1 MAQDTANPAPA
12 LPATR
17 RDRGAGAGAAAPAR
31 RDRAQLPKAAPSSE
45 RAPERAVSTGLHG
58 RGADATGPNTGDAGK
73 SGAGKSGAAHLT
85 GQQKAAVIVRLLL
98 AEGQRLPLNA
108 LPEELQTDL
117 TEQVAALRLID
128 RATLDAVV
136 HEFLQTMDQVG
147 LAFTDG
153 LHGALAA
160 LGDQISESA
169 SERLRRMAA
178 QADGADPWTM
188 LEDAPPATLADL
200 LAAESP
206 QVGAVA
212 LSRLSTGKAAAV
224 LAALP
229 GEAARA
235 LALAMPHTDAVAPPV
250 VDRIGHALARQI
262 ASRPP
267 RAFADEPDRR
277 MGAILDATPAA
288 LRDQVLAGIE
298 AQNAAFAQGV
308 RRAIFTYGDIP
319 ARLPP
324 LEVPRLVRVLDPEVL
339 QVALAGT
346 LNTGDS
352 PDAAASEFL
361 LKNMSQRM
369 AANLREDAA
378 ARGPVA
384 ARAVDDATAAVVAT
398 LRALVREGEITLA
411 DADGP

>member
-12 LPATR
+12 LPATVPD
-17 RDRGAGAGAAAPAR
+17 RDRRAETTAPAR
-31 RDRAQLPKAAPSSE
+31 RDRTPPRNGAPQSDRALPARAAAAP
-45 RAPERAVSTGLHG
+45 GMGGH
-58 RGADATGPNTGDAGK
+58 
-73 SGAGKSGAAHLT
+73 GAGTASFGTGGGAAHLT
-85 GQQKAAVIVRLLL
+85 GRQKAAVIVRLLL
-98 AEGQRLPLNA
+98 AEGQRLPLTS

-136 HEFLQTMDQVG
+136 REFLQTMDQVG

-178 QADGADPWTM
+178 QAEGANPWTV
-188 LEDAPPATLADL
+188 LEDAPPAALAEL
-200 LAAESP
+200 LQAESP
-206 QVGAVA
+206 QVGAVV

-224 LAALP
+224 LTELP

-235 LALAMPHTDAVAPPV
+235 AALAMPHTETVAPQV

-262 ASRPP
+262 AARPP
-267 RAFADEPDRR
+267 RAFAEEPDRR

-288 LRDQVLAGIE
+288 LRDEVLSGIE

-308 RRAIFTYGDIP
+308 RRAIFTYADIP
-319 ARLPP
+319 DRLPP

-339 QVALAGT
+339 QMAMAGT
-346 LNTGDS
+346 LNAGDG
-352 PDAAASEFL
+352 PDTAASEFL
-361 LKNMSQRM
+361 LRNMSQRM
-369 AANLREDAA
+369 AANLRDDAA
-378 ARGPVA
+378 ARGKMS
-384 ARAVDDATAAVVAT
+384 ARATDEATAAVVAT

-411 DADGP
+411 ETEGR